1 MDKKRTQRILGIL
14 VIIAL
19 VIILFPLLSGK
30 SEQPTGDTTALKNPQ
45 FPEPPPP
52 PSAIAA
58 EDNTQ
63 DNAQDSTQ
71 DVTPSVPTDTTAS
84 ANPGTNPDEENTV
97 APQDLSQATPN
108 SPLPEAQTSEDV
120 APAISMDM
128 KNRPNTEISALQPS
142 TSANAPAAAPP
153 VKIMDAPEKVIENA
167 TPPKAKAVVSQKKR
181 ISDPTKSVHK
191 TEKDLAQLTAK
202 AWVVQMGSF
211 KDKSNAKHLAD
222 TLRSAG
228 YKAFT
233 HDVKSRNGTMRTRVY
248 IGPEYKQTA
257 AMNLSTKIE
266 QEMMLH
272 GIIVAYQPLTM

>member
-19 VIILFPLLSGK
+19 VIILFPLLTGK
-30 SEQPTGDTTALKNPQ
+30 SEQPSGDTTALKTPQ

-52 PSAIAA
+52 PSAMAA
-58 EDNTQ
+58 EDSPQ
-63 DNAQDSTQ
+63 DIATPPI
-71 DVTPSVPTDTTAS
+71 VTSDA
-84 ANPGTNPDEENTV
+84 PGTVSDDEGVNASQE
-97 APQDLSQATPN
+97 LSQAAQSPAPEN
-108 SPLPEAQTSEDV
+108 SSTEDA

-128 KNRPNTEISALQPS
+128 NNRPNTEISALQPG
-142 TSANAPAAAPP
+142 TLNAAMPEAAPA
-153 VKIMDAPEKVIENA
+153 VKIIDEPVKVIEKPISSQ
-167 TPPKAKAVVSQKKR
+167 TKAVLSDKKR
-181 ISDPTKSVHK
+181 VAQPTKAVHK
-191 TEKDLAQLTAK
+191 TEKDLAHLNAK

-211 KDKSNAKHLAD
+211 KDKSNARHLAD

-233 HDVKSRNGTMRTRVY
+233 HDVKSHNGSVRTRVY

-257 AMNLSTKIE
+257 AVSLSTKVE

-272 GIIVAYQPLTM
+272 GIIVTYHPLSM